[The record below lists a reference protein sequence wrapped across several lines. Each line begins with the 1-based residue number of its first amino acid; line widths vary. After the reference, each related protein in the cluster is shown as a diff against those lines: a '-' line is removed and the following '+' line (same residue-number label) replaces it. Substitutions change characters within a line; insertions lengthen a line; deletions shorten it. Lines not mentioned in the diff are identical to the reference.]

1 MGLSENP
8 SNRYDPVEWA
18 FSGSVCSLPMQHP
31 PVGRDFHA
39 TSAEVITEYGGLMQ
53 L

>member
-1 MGLSENP
+1 MSINIFTRVQGPP
-8 SNRYDPVEWA
+8 SQSYVPSWV
-18 FSGSVCSLPMQHP
+18 PMQHP